1 LVLLSAGFLVNLQHS
16 PSAFSTSA
24 EERGTL
30 FPMSLLAEVA
40 RYGKHKQVRNLLV
53 TGYMAQKR
61 ELNIRFVP
69 CQPLDRRFRFALVA
83 PRA

>member
-1 LVLLSAGFLVNLQHS
+1 
-16 PSAFSTSA
+16 
-24 EERGTL
+24 
-30 FPMSLLAEVA
+30 MSLLAEVA